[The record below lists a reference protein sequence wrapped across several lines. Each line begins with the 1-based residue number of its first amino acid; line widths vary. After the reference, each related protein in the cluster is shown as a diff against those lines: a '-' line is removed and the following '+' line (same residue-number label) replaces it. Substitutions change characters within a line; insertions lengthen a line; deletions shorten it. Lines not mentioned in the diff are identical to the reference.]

1 MFAVTT
7 PTIEGHPVQQYLGM
21 VSGEAINGINALK
34 DVAAGLRSVFGGRA
48 QGYEKELQDAYASA
62 VKEMMER
69 AEAMGANAV
78 VGVRVEYFALGNG
91 DMLAAA
97 ATGTAVRI

>member
-34 DVAAGLRSVFGGRA
+34 DMSASLTGIFGGRS
-48 QGYEKELQDAYASA
+48 GSYEKELQDAYATA
-62 VKEMMER
+62 VNEMMAR

-78 VGVRVEYFALGNG
+78 VGVRVEYFGLGTG
-91 DMLAAA
+91 GMLAAA